1 MAKYAVGVDIGG
13 TNTKL
18 VLMDETGMIYQRSG
32 IPTPKDPDPND
43 VVSKIVE
50 AASAFVRQAEASG
63 LQLEGVGFAI
73 PHFYEGVEWFQRQTN
88 NMPSLEGFPMYPPL
102 RQAFGPSIA
111 MINDL
116 SAAGIAEHLFGKGRT
131 YDRMLLIAIGT
142 GISISVVTEDG
153 LVGYNWGSTGDAGQ
167 IIVDPHGLTE
177 CTCGGRGCL
186 ESIASAPAIRNWALR
201 EVRRGKQ
208 TLLSEILHNKGD
220 LEARDVSEA
229 ARAGDAVSRDI
240 MEQVGFFLGVALTS
254 FLHMFRP
261 SLIVLAGG
269 VGQAGDL
276 LIEPIRRTMSRLAS
290 PWYLERLKG
299 IEVSALGTDG
309 AAMGS
314 ASLILY
320 PGKYVHDRSL
330 ESKKEGQT

>member
-1 MAKYAVGVDIGG
+1 MAGYAVGVDIGG

-18 VLMDETGMIYQRSG
+18 VLMDDQGVIYQRSTS
-32 IPTPKDPDPND
+32 PTPKDADPNV
-43 VVSKIVE
+43 VVSRIVDV
-50 AASAFVRQAEASG
+50 ASAFVRQAESSG
-63 LQLEGVGFAI
+63 FQLEGVGFAV
-73 PHFYEGVEWFQRQTN
+73 PHFYEGDDWIQRQTN

-102 RQAFGPSIA
+102 RQVFGPSIA

-153 LVGYNWGSTGDAGQ
+153 LVDYNWGSTGDAGQ
-167 IIVDPHGLTE
+167 IIVDPQGLTE

-186 ESIASAPAIRNWALR
+186 ESIASAPAIRNQALR

-208 TLLSEILHNKGD
+208 TLLAEIFRDRGD
-220 LEARDVSEA
+220 LEAKDVSEA
-229 ARAGDAVSRDI
+229 ARAGDAVALDI
-240 MEQVGFFLGVALTS
+240 MGQVGFFLGVALTS

-276 LIEPIRRTMSRLAS
+276 LIEPIHRTMSRLAS

-309 AAMGS
+309 AAMGC

-320 PGKYVHDRSL
+320 PNRYVRSGTR
-330 ESKKEGQT
+330 EGKKEGQT